1 MKEPMIFAYFMG
13 ISNHMWDDENTPPR
27 GWYLDKRYTENNNID
42 IPTWDTMIPFLAERR
57 YNMLLIDVGDGI
69 RYESHPE
76 ISAPDAW
83 DKDLLREKLRAA
95 RAAGLEPIPKLNFS
109 CCHHTW
115 LKHYRR
121 MVSTPEYYR
130 VVADL
135 IREVSEVFDN
145 PRYFHVGM
153 DEENE
158 PNQRFR
164 EQVHIR
170 HEELWWHDLYF
181 YLGEVEKYGSTP
193 WVWSDYC
200 WDFPTSFLTKMPK
213 SVLQS
218 NWFYEAFKTYPDSS
232 RQGRAI
238 QTYRQLAEHGFRQV
252 PCCSCWDQAGA
263 ANVQQTLA
271 FCRDQIDPAS
281 IAGYMVAAWARIT
294 PDREYQLKNDAH
306 TLYAMRKR
314 YYPETL

>member
-1 MKEPMIFAYFMG
+1 MDNSMIFAYFMG
-13 ISNHMWDDENTPPR
+13 ISNHMWDDENTPAR
-27 GWYLDKRYTENNNID
+27 GWYLPKRYTEENRID
-42 IPTWDTMIPFLAERR
+42 VPTWDKIVAFLAERK
-57 YNMLLIDVGDGI
+57 YNMLVMDVGDGL

-83 DKDLLREKLRAA
+83 DKDFLKGKLAELRAV
-95 RAAGLEPIPKLNFS
+95 GIEPIPKLNFS

-121 MVSTPEYYR
+121 MVSTPDYYR
-130 VVADL
+130 VCADL
-135 IREVSEVFDN
+135 VREVSEVFDS
-145 PRYFHVGM
+145 PRYFHLGM

-164 EQVHIR
+164 ESVHIR
-170 HEELWWHDLYF
+170 HGELWWHDLYF
-181 YLGEVEKYGSTP
+181 YLGEVEKQGATP

-200 WDFPTSFLTKMPK
+200 WDFPEAFLEKMPR

-218 NWFYEAFKTYPDSS
+218 NWFYEAFKSYPDTS

-238 QTYRQLAEHGFRQV
+238 NTYRLLSEHGFRQV
-252 PCCSCWDQAGA
+252 PCCSCWDQAGS
-263 ANVQQTLA
+263 ANVLQTLA
-271 FCRDQIDPAS
+271 YCQDKLDPAS
-281 IAGYMVAAWARIT
+281 IAGYMVAPWAFVT
-294 PDREYQLKNDAH
+294 PAREYQFKNDAH
-306 TLYAMRKR
+306 TLYVARQK

>member
-1 MKEPMIFAYFMG
+1 MDNSMIFAYFMG
-13 ISNHMWDDENTPPR
+13 ISKHMWDDENTPPR
-27 GWYLDKRYTENNNID
+27 GWYLPARYTEENRVD
-42 IPTWDTMIPFLAERR
+42 VPTWDTMIGFLAERK

-83 DKDLLREKLRAA
+83 DKDFLRKKLAEA

-115 LKHYRR
+115 LKQYRR

-135 IREVSEVFDN
+135 IREVCEVFEN
-145 PRYFHVGM
+145 PRYFHLGM

-164 EQVHIR
+164 ESVHIR

-181 YLGEVEKYGSTP
+181 YLGEVEKYGVTP

-200 WDFPTSFLTKMPK
+200 WDFPDSFIKRMPK

-218 NWFYEAFKTYPDSS
+218 NWFYEAFKSYPESS

-238 QTYRQLAEHGFRQV
+238 NTYRLLSENGFRQV

-263 ANVQQTLA
+263 TNVRQTLA
-271 FCRDQIDPAS
+271 FGKDQLDPDTL
-281 IAGYMVAAWARIT
+281 AGYMVAAWASISAT
-294 PDREYQLKNDAH
+294 AEYQLKNDAH
-306 TLYAMRKR
+306 VLYQMRR
-314 YYPETL
+314 EYYPETL

>member
-1 MKEPMIFAYFMG
+1 MKKDMIFAYFWG
-13 ISNHMWDDENTPPR
+13 ISTHMWDDENTPPR
-27 GWYLDKRYTENNNID
+27 AWYLPKAYTEENKID
-42 IPTWDTMIPFLAERR
+42 ASTWDKTIPFLAERK
-57 YNMLLIDVGDGI
+57 YNMLVIDVGDGI

-76 ISAPDAW
+76 ISAPNAW
-83 DKDLLREKLRAA
+83 DKDFLRKKLAEA

-115 LKHYRR
+115 LKEYRR
-121 MVSTPEYYR
+121 MVSTPTYYR

-153 DEENE
+153 DEENDM
-158 PNQRFR
+158 NQTWR
-164 EQVHIR
+164 ELSHIR
-170 HEELWWHDLYF
+170 HGELWWHDLYY
-181 YLGEVEKYGSTP
+181 YLGEVEKYGATP

-200 WDFPTSFLTKMPK
+200 WDFPDAFIKRMPK

-218 NWFYEAFKTYPDSS
+218 NWYYELFKDYPATT
-232 RQGRAI
+232 RQARAI
-238 QTYRQLAEHGFRQV
+238 ATYRLLSENGFHQV

-263 ANVQQTLA
+263 KNVRQTLA
-271 FCRDQIDPAS
+271 YCKDQLDPATLDGFM
-281 IAGYMVAAWARIT
+281 IAPWCWVT
-294 PDREYQLKNDAH
+294 PECEYQLKNDAH
-306 TLYAMRKR
+306 TLYLMRKE